1 MTISVSDDEAKAGL
15 SALISEVIYGGQRV
29 IIQRRGK
36 PLAALVSLDDLALI
50 EREKAGDA
58 RPQGALALVGAWSE
72 IEDED
77 IDSLVQDIYAQRA
90 GDSGRPV
97 ELEG

>member
-1 MTISVSDDEAKAGL
+1 MAISVSDDEAKAGL

-50 EREKAGDA
+50 EREQAGAA